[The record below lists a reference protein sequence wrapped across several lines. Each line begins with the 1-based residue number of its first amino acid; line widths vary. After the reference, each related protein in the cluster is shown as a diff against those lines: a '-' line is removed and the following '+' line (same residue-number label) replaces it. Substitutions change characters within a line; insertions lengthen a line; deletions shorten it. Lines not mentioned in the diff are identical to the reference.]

1 MPTNATKPRH
11 DDAADTRALM
21 MREIR
26 LVSTMRTVHDALA
39 TLAASIDPAHRAA
52 IQRLTRDIEH
62 ALQEDD
68 TWREFVH
75 RFDTVHGNYLSDLAR
90 EFPTLTPTELRLCA
104 FLRLPM
110 PSKEVAALFHCSV
123 RSIEKHRERLRKKF
137 GLRPHEN
144 LTTFLAA
151 RGGSMPEQSHHGAAA

>member
-1 MPTNATKPRH
+1 
-11 DDAADTRALM
+11 

-26 LVSTMRTVHDALA
+26 LVSTMRSVHDALA
-39 TLAASIDPAHRAA
+39 SLAQTLDPAHRATLM
-52 IQRLTRDIEH
+52 RLARDIEH

-75 RFDTVHGNYLSDLAR
+75 RFDIVHGNYLSDLAR
-90 EFPTLTPTELRLCA
+90 EYPSLTPTELRLCA

-137 GLRPHEN
+137 NLKPHEN

-151 RGGSMPEQSHHGAAA
+151 RGGVVAPASGHGAAA